1 MNTIKK
7 VVPSP
12 VVWAVLAGVVL
23 GIGGFTIGCIMS
35 GSSSSVTMI
44 SQGVPHIP
52 KVISGVAT
60 STLIGSSVQTAQ
72 GDVAGKVAT
81 TSIDTRN
88 WANYTNYELG
98 FSINYPRDL
107 IVDAGSQQN
116 TITFSFPSSYYTS
129 VMRDAVRVSVA
140 VNATC
145 TPVQLYTDR
154 AESDGDVVMINGIRF
169 AQDSQHGIGAGT
181 YDDIK
186 TYDANQNG
194 ACYRIT
200 FSSHG
205 GNSAG
210 ALTSDRAKIASID
223 AAHGHDQARVN
234 SIVYAMLQSF
244 NFATTGTGEDEASYS
259 NPVNSGAS
267 TGVGIDLLTITPAS
281 LSTGGN
287 VVLTGAGF
295 SGHDTIVWISNGTV
309 KGVVWGGMPTSDS
322 SLSVTIPAK
331 ACTVYTGASGMACPS
346 YLVIKPGLYTAF
358 VSNQNGTTDPVYLT
372 IQ

>member
-1 MNTIKK
+1 MNAIKK

-12 VVWAVLAGVVL
+12 VAWAVLAGVVL
-23 GIGGFTIGCIMS
+23 GIGGFTIGSIMS
-35 GSSSSVTMI
+35 GSDSSVTVI
-44 SQGVPHIP
+44 SQGVPSIP
-52 KVISGVAT
+52 KVVNRVAS
-60 STLIGSSVQTAQ
+60 STLSGSLVQT
-72 GDVAGKVAT
+72 AT

-88 WANYTNYELG
+88 WATYTNYELG

-107 IVDAGSQQN
+107 VVDAGSQQN

-129 VMRDAVRVSVA
+129 VMSDAVRVSVA
-140 VNATC
+140 VSATC
-145 TPVQLYTDR
+145 TPVRSYTDR
-154 AESDGDVVMINGIRF
+154 GESDGDVVMINGIQF
-169 AQDSQHGIGAGT
+169 AQNLQYGIGAGT

-186 TYDANQNG
+186 IYDTNENG
-194 ACYRIT
+194 ACYRIKY
-200 FSSHG
+200 SSHG

-210 ALTSDRAKIASID
+210 AFTSDHAEMAVID
-223 AAHGHDQARVN
+223 AARNHDRARISNTVD
-234 SIVYAMLQSF
+234 AMLQSF
-244 NFATTGTGEDEASYS
+244 NFATTGAGVDEASYG
-259 NPVNSGAS
+259 NPANSGAS
-267 TGVGIDLLTITPAS
+267 SGVGIDLLTIAPTL

-287 VVLTGAGF
+287 AVLTGAGF

-331 ACTVYTGASGMACPS
+331 ACTLYTGASGMACPS
-346 YLVIKPGLYTAF
+346 YLVIKSGLYTVF